1 MSSGMDRKQ
10 INVRVDAEVI
20 AAIDDIRAMSRPI
33 PSLSEVVRVAI
44 LERRERVRKQ
54 VRKVQPEGADQ

>member
-1 MSSGMDRKQ
+1 MDRKQ